1 MHTLHTSDGQTV
13 RMGRPRQIDR
23 HAVLAASLDL
33 ADEAGLDAVTMQAV
47 AKRLGVTPMALY
59 RHVESKADL
68 MDGVVERLLD
78 EVEDP
83 GDDVDWQDRLTTMG
97 RSIRAIARRHP
108 AVFPLLLQR
117 PASTPTA
124 VGSRNRIY
132 DALIEAGVPAH
143 QVPRLERLIS
153 TMVLGFAASEAAGRF
168 RAHSRKVIDA
178 DYDALSTIIAQT
190 INAHI
195 EG

>member
-1 MHTLHTSDGQTV
+1 MLG
-13 RMGRPRQIDR
+13 
-23 HAVLAASLDL
+23 ASLEL

-78 EVEDP
+78 EVDDLG
-83 GDDVDWQDRLTTMG
+83 GDAEWQDRLASMG
-97 RSIRAIARRHP
+97 QSIRAIARRHP
-108 AVFPLLLQR
+108 AVFPLLLQL
-117 PASTPTA
+117 PASTPAA
-124 VGSRNRIY
+124 VGSRDRIY
-132 DALIEAGVPAH
+132 EALAEAGVSRQ

-153 TMVLGFAASEAAGRF
+153 TMVLGFAASEASGRF

-178 DYDALSTIIAQT
+178 DYVALTEIIART
-190 INAHI
+190 ISDHI
-195 EG
+195 EP